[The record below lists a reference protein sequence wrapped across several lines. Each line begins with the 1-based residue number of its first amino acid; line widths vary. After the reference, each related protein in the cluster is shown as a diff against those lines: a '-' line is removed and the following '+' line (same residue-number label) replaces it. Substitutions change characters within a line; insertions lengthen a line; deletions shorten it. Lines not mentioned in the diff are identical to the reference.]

1 MTYILYVPPL
11 ASSESKFGVKSL
23 DENTS
28 VGEKGYETETTETD
42 NTDSDSDTVSDAV
55 NVRCGYLD

>member
-1 MTYILYVPPL
+1 MPPL